1 MTGGRAWSWVFGQ
14 KRDSSGHGEGAMS
27 LAQTEVTK
35 RKMVRAMLER
45 LEPDTQSPP
54 EQALHTRQELFGA
67 YSSRAEEGFQ
77 QRCLARMCR
86 LGLLDFLVAHP
97 MRTRIYAVRD
107 SSKVLDALTDD
118 EALTRLIW
126 HRPEVEVPVEAPE
139 AVEAPESAPSAPVP
153 SSSPGAVEDGA
164 ASFAGAMS
172 EFAAAEGLQATT
184 LKLLAGM
191 VDSLYYLRLKI
202 ESIEQK
208 IDALTQESK

>member
-1 MTGGRAWSWVFGQ
+1 
-14 KRDSSGHGEGAMS
+14 MS

-45 LEPDTQSPP
+45 LEPDTQSAPDR
-54 EQALHTRQELFGA
+54 ALHTRQELFGA

-97 MRTRIYAVRD
+97 MRTRVYAVRD

-126 HRPEVEVPVEAPE
+126 HRPEVEVLVEAP
-139 AVEAPESAPSAPVP
+139 VEVPESAPSAPVP
-153 SSSPGAVEDGA
+153 ASSPGVVEDGA
-164 ASFAGAMS
+164 ASFAGALS
-172 EFAAAEGLQATT
+172 EFASTEGLQATT

-208 IDALTQESK
+208 IDALAQESK